1 MDSRFDHG
9 NHSALMLFAVQENS
23 HTINM
28 FIILMLDVHRD
39 EE

>member
-1 MDSRFDHG
+1 MDCRLDHG
-9 NHSALMLFAVQENS
+9 IHLALMLFAVQENS
-23 HTINM
+23 PTINM